1 LDLKFHDIPNTV
13 GAAIREATRHGV
25 FMLNIHASGGLAMAL
40 AAPDAATRAAGDF
53 AIPRP
58 LCLGVTVL
66 TSLDRRALQK
76 EVGVPTSVESHV
88 LHLAGLGREA
98 GLDGCVASAQ
108 EISALRL
115 AMGARWVIV
124 TPGIR
129 WEVGA
134 AAPGSPRADDQV
146 RIASPRRAIA
156 AGADYLVVGRP
167 SSAVRDP
174 ATPALAT
181 VPAPDDAPARRRASR
196 PVPDREMLDLYEAT
210 GALLRGHFR
219 LTSGLHSD
227 IYLQS
232 ALVLQYPAHA
242 AALGA
247 ALATSFRDDGIQ
259 TVLAPAIGGI
269 LVAHE
274 VARALG
280 VRGLFTEREDGVMRL
295 RRGFSVARGERCL
308 VVEDVMTTGGSI
320 REVVTCVEA
329 LDGVVVGVGSLI
341 DRSGGGAS
349 FPVKRATLATVKA
362 TTWKPEEC
370 PLCRAGGQAIKPGSR
385 A

>member
-1 LDLKFHDIPNTV
+1 MPPSPSPAEQVLVALDVPSLDEADSLLGRLDGVLSGCKIGSQLFTAAGPAAIELARKRGFRVFLDLKFHDIPNTV
-13 GAAIREATRHGV
+13 GAAVREATRHGV
-25 FMLNIHASGGLAMAL
+25 FMLNIHASGGLAMAR
-40 AAPDAATRAAGDF
+40 AAADAATKAAADF

-146 RIASPRRAIA
+146 RIATPRRAIA

-167 SSAVRDP
+167 ISGVRDP
-174 ATPALAT
+174 A
-181 VPAPDDAPARRRASR
+181 
-196 PVPDREMLDLYEAT
+196 
-210 GALLRGHFR
+210 
-219 LTSGLHSD
+219 
-227 IYLQS
+227 
-232 ALVLQYPAHA
+232 A
-242 AALGA
+242 AATAIVAELGG
-247 ALATSFRDDGIQ
+247 R
-259 TVLAPAIGGI
+259 
-269 LVAHE
+269 
-274 VARALG
+274 
-280 VRGLFTEREDGVMRL
+280 
-295 RRGFSVARGERCL
+295 
-308 VVEDVMTTGGSI
+308 
-320 REVVTCVEA
+320 
-329 LDGVVVGVGSLI
+329 
-341 DRSGGGAS
+341 
-349 FPVKRATLATVKA
+349 
-362 TTWKPEEC
+362 
-370 PLCRAGGQAIKPGSR
+370 
-385 A
+385 